1 MGISMLENTSVCKNM
16 SLINFVKKLLH
27 KQKKWTEYEE
37 CEILENNN
45 VKNKI
50 ALSKTSILPPNLS
63 LNEII
68 SDINTGDILE
78 SHSSPVKSR
87 RKYHSMKNRSVS
99 PSNNRVK
106 LKSTEHLFFPETS
119 ACESHFNGKN
129 INSRKLSIKKFK
141 QRHSIKKQNVVNQS
155 LHNITEEAQV
165 SQYKDGT
172 VHS

>member
-1 MGISMLENTSVCKNM
+1 MG
-16 SLINFVKKLLH
+16 
-27 KQKKWTEYEE
+27 QKKRTECEE

-50 ALSKTSILPPNLS
+50 TLSKTSSLPPNLS

-68 SDINTGDILE
+68 SEINTGDILE

-119 ACESHFNGKN
+119 ASESHYNGKN

-141 QRHSIKKQNVVNQS
+141 QRHGIKKQNVVHQS

-165 SQYKDGT
+165 SQYKDCT

>member
-1 MGISMLENTSVCKNM
+1 MG
-16 SLINFVKKLLH
+16 
-27 KQKKWTEYEE
+27 TECEE
-37 CEILENNN
+37 YEILENNN

-50 ALSKTSILPPNLS
+50 VLSKTSSLPPNLS

-87 RKYHSMKNRSVS
+87 RKYQSLKNRTRAVSPIHSIHSSPVKTRRKYHSMKNRSVS
-99 PSNNRVK
+99 LSNNRVK

-119 ACESHFNGKN
+119 ASESHYGKN

-141 QRHSIKKQNVVNQS
+141 HSIKKQNVVHQS

-165 SQYKDGT
+165 S
-172 VHS
+172 

>member
-1 MGISMLENTSVCKNM
+1 MGRAITPVVRACCNHFLFLMLENTSVSKNM

-27 KQKKWTEYEE
+27 KQKKMTECEE

-50 ALSKTSILPPNLS
+50 ALSKTSSLPPNLS

-68 SDINTGDILE
+68 SDVNTGDILE
-78 SHSSPVKSR
+78 SHSSPVKTR

-119 ACESHFNGKN
+119 ACESHFN
-129 INSRKLSIKKFK
+129 
-141 QRHSIKKQNVVNQS
+141 
-155 LHNITEEAQV
+155 
-165 SQYKDGT
+165 
-172 VHS
+172 